1 MHRTKTNALRNPQ
14 KAYKNIDFLN
24 SPDARVVRMV
34 AEFVEPLSRFRHQG
48 IKDTIVFFGSA
59 RTKSRRAA
67 RKELQFLRQQA
78 ARTKTITAGIKRKIR
93 QAETDLLMSQY
104 YEEASELAALVTKW
118 SMRLHKANRF
128 VVCSGG
134 GPGIMEAANRGAKR
148 AGGKS
153 VGLNISLPFEQAP
166 NPYITDELNFE
177 FHYFFMRKFWFV
189 YLAKALVMF
198 PGGFGTLD
206 EIMEVLTLLQTGK
219 IKKKMTVV
227 LYGEDYWKRIINFPE
242 MVRLGVISES
252 DLRLFTFANSPRDAY
267 DYLVKELTANYPYET
282 TMLDIGT

>member
-1 MHRTKTNALRNPQ
+1 MASTAKKYRLSPQ
-14 KAYKNIDFLN
+14 KAYKNLEFLN
-24 SPDARVVRMV
+24 SPDARVIRMV
-34 AEFVEPLSRFRHQG
+34 SEFVEPLSRFRHQG

-59 RTKSRRAA
+59 RTKPRREA
-67 RKELQFLRQQA
+67 RKELEILRRQA
-78 ARTKTITAGIKRKIR
+78 ARSKNISAGLQRKIHHT
-93 QAETDLLMSQY
+93 ETDLLMSQY
-104 YEEASELAALVTKW
+104 YEEASELAGLLTKW

-166 NPYITDELNFE
+166 NQFITDELNFE

-206 EIMEVLTLLQTGK
+206 ELMEVLTLLQTGK

-227 LYGEDYWKRIINFPE
+227 LYGEPYWKRIINFPE
-242 MVRLGVISES
+242 MVRLRVIGES
-252 DLRLFTFANSPRDAY
+252 DLKLFRFANTPKEAY
-267 DYLVKELTANYPYET
+267 DYLVKELTKNYPHET
-282 TMLDIGT
+282 TMLEIGT